1 MYLFVSSLLSYQTN
15 IVPLPAVT
23 ATLSSQPI
31 FAGSSPNVTC
41 VAEFNDTVD
50 LPLIIRFGFS
60 VDGSLM
66 DLNYDNPAHME
77 SYTKYRDT
85 FTINNIQA
93 DQVCACV
100 LQPHD
105 SLSVLSPV
113 MNILIDQMNQIVAH
127 INVSISK

>member
-1 MYLFVSSLLSYQTN
+1 M
-15 IVPLPAVT
+15 T

-31 FAGSSPNVTC
+31 FSGSTPNVTC

-60 VDGSLM
+60 VDGNLM
-66 DLNYDNPAHME
+66 DLKNASPAHME

-93 DQVCACV
+93 DRVCACV
-100 LQPHD
+100 LQPRD
-105 SLSVLSPV
+105 S
-113 MNILIDQMNQIVAH
+113 
-127 INVSISK
+127 VS